1 MSRIELVRRAAA
13 WLTAALC
20 LLRVGL
26 FGMYRYAR
34 RFAAALCL
42 LAAFVLPV
50 GYINPLN
57 AMDHGVDAPVSHIL
71 LWMVPAEIGLLGLAW
86 ALDPPLTGP
95 TGRR

>member
-34 RFAAALCL
+34 RFAAALYL

-50 GYINPLN
+50 GYINPFN
-57 AMDHGVDAPVSHIL
+57 AMDGVDAPVSHIL
-71 LWMVPAEIGLLGLAW
+71 L
-86 ALDPPLTGP
+86 
-95 TGRR
+95 